1 MIKQK
6 LNTFF
11 KNKWIKKCL
20 LAGVGVVILTFIFFV
35 SIYFGAFG
43 KLPNSKEL
51 SNLKQAEA
59 TQILDKDK
67 TLIGKYYIYDRQ
79 PLTYEQFPEHLLNAL
94 IATEDVRFYEHDGV
108 DNISLLRVL
117 FKTILFQDKS
127 SGGGSTITLQLA
139 KNLFGRDN
147 HFAFSTIINKV
158 KESIVAKRI
167 EKIYSKKEILTMY
180 LNTVPFPDNTY
191 GIESASRK
199 FFSVPTSSLTLSQAA
214 TLVGTLKANSF
225 YNPRRNIENSK
236 KRRDVVLQ
244 QMLKYN
250 YITENQLTTSKTEV
264 IDLDYQSF
272 NHDLGLAPYFRAQLK
287 KELAIVL
294 EDYKKPNGE
303 AYNLYKD
310 GLVVHTTLDYQ
321 MQKYA
326 EEAMQLHLTKLQ
338 EAYEASYGK
347 NAPWQTNKKLIEKTI
362 KTLPA
367 YKKYKALGL
376 EDTQIMDS
384 LAIKHEVEVFNWKET
399 KTENISTIDSLK
411 HYLKFLNT
419 GMIALEPKTG
429 AVRTYIGGIDYRFF
443 KYDHV
448 SQSERQVG
456 STFKPFVYT
465 AAIDNG
471 MKPCT
476 YFSPDAVTYTDYKN
490 WTPTNSGSKEEDP
503 HINYNLE
510 KALSQSMNTIAVK
523 VLNEVGIDKVL
534 KQAKKLGITKKL
546 PKEPSLAL
554 GVAEI
559 NIQELAGA
567 YASYVNS
574 SKPVKPYFITK
585 IEDKN
590 GNEIVSFK
598 PEVKEAKAYSDYT
611 RQVMLQIMKSTVNSG
626 TAARL
631 RSTYNLK
638 NNIAGKTGTTQDNK
652 DGWFVGITPNLVT
665 VNWVGNDNYNI
676 GFKTTGLG
684 QGANSALPIFAK
696 FYQKLNADSNYS
708 SITKS
713 SFETPSSEVLEA
725 LNCEED
731 KRDGFLKRL
740 FNNKKKNERKFN
752 KKD

>member
-1 MIKQK
+1 
-6 LNTFF
+6 LL
-11 KNKWIKKCL
+11 KNKWAKKSL
-20 LAGVGVVILTFIFFV
+20 LTGVIVLILGIIFYL
-35 SIYFGAFG
+35 SIYFGTFG
-43 KLPNSKEL
+43 KLPDTEEL
-51 SNLKQAEA
+51 TNLKQAEA
-59 TQILDKDK
+59 TQVLDKDS

-79 PLTYEQFPEHLLNAL
+79 PLTYNQFPKHLLNAL

-108 DNISLLRVL
+108 DNISLLRVF
-117 FKTILFQDKS
+117 FKTILFQDQS

-147 HFAFSTIINKV
+147 FFAFGAVINKV

-167 EKIYSKKEILTMY
+167 EKIYSKKEILTLY
-180 LNTVPFPDNTY
+180 LNTVPFPDNTF

-199 FFSVPTSSLTLSQAA
+199 FFNISATNLTVPQAA
-214 TLVGTLKANSF
+214 TLVGTLKANSY
-225 YNPRRNIENSK
+225 YNPRRNIKNSK
-236 KRRDVVLQ
+236 QRRDVVLH
-244 QMLKYN
+244 QMFKYEFLKESEY
-250 YITENQLTTSKTEV
+250 SKAKQDSL
-264 IDLDYQSF
+264 IIDYQSF

-287 KELAIVL
+287 KELSIIL
-294 EDYKKPNGE
+294 KDYKKPNGE
-303 AYNLYKD
+303 TYDLYKD
-310 GLVVHTTLDYQ
+310 GLKVYTTLDQQ
-321 MQKYA
+321 MQTYA
-326 EEAMQLHLTKLQ
+326 EEAMQSHLTKLQ
-338 EAYEASYGK
+338 KAYEASYGK
-347 NAPWQTNKKLIEKTI
+347 NAPWKTNKKIIENALKA
-362 KTLPA
+362 LPE
-367 YKKYKALGL
+367 YKKHEASGL
-376 EDTQIMDS
+376 NHDQIMDS
-384 LAIKHEVEVFNWKET
+384 LSVKHEVELFSWDGITKEQL
-399 KTENISTIDSLK
+399 STIDSLQ

-419 GMIALEPKTG
+419 GMIALDPKTG
-429 AVRTYIGGIDYRFF
+429 AVRTYIGGTDYRFF

-465 AAIDNG
+465 AAIENG

-476 YFSPDAVTYTDYKN
+476 YFSPKAITYTDYKN
-490 WTPTNSGSKEEDP
+490 WTPTNSGNKNEDP

-510 KALSQSMNTIAVK
+510 TALSQSMNTIAVK
-523 VLNEVGIDKVL
+523 VLNEVGIDNVL
-534 KQAKKLGITKKL
+534 QQAKKLGITKQL

-559 NIQELAGA
+559 NIKELAGA
-567 YASYVNS
+567 YASYVNN

-590 GNEIVSFK
+590 GVEIVSFK
-598 PEVKEAKAYSDYT
+598 QEKMTTKAYSDDT

-696 FYQKLNADSNYS
+696 FYQKLNLDPNYN

-713 SFETPSSEVLEA
+713 NFENPSTSVIDA
-725 LNCEED
+725 LNCED
-731 KRDGFLKRL
+731 QKRDGFLKRL
-740 FNNKKKNERKFN
+740 FGKKKKERKFN
-752 KKD
+752 KKN

>member
-6 LNTFF
+6 LSTFF
-11 KNKWIKKCL
+11 KNKWVKKSI
-20 LAGVGVVILTFIFFV
+20 LAGIGAVILALVFFV

-43 KLPNSKEL
+43 KLPNTADL
-51 SNLKQAEA
+51 TNLKQAEA
-59 TQILDKDK
+59 TQVLDKDSK
-67 TLIGKYYIYDRQ
+67 LIGKYYIYDRQ
-79 PLTYEQFPEHLLNAL
+79 PLTYNQFPKHLLNAL

-108 DNISLLRVL
+108 DNVSLLRVL
-117 FKTILFQDKS
+117 FKTILFQDQS

-139 KNLFGRDN
+139 KNLYGRDK
-147 HFAFSTIINKV
+147 HFAFSTVINKV

-167 EKIYSKKEILTMY
+167 EKIYSKKEILTLY

-199 FFSVPTSSLTLSQAA
+199 FFNTSTSKLTVSQAA
-214 TLVGTLKANSF
+214 TLVGTLKANTY
-225 YNPRRNIENSK
+225 YNPRRNLKNST
-236 KRRDVVLQ
+236 KRRGVVLQ

-250 YITENQLTTSKTEV
+250 YLNAEELSKAKQDSLV
-264 IDLDYQSF
+264 LDYQSF

-326 EEAMQLHLTKLQ
+326 EEAMQLHLSKLQ
-338 EAYEASYGK
+338 DAYEASYGK
-347 NAPWQTNKKLIEKTI
+347 NAPWKTNKKLIENAI
-362 KTLPA
+362 
-367 YKKYKALGL
+367 KALPEYQRYKEAGL
-376 EDTQIMDS
+376 SETQIIDS
-384 LAIKHEVEVFNWKET
+384 LSVKHEVELFSWKAT
-399 KTENISTIDSLK
+399 KKESISTIDSLQ

-419 GMIALEPKTG
+419 GMLALEPKTG
-429 AVRTYIGGIDYRFF
+429 AVRTYIGGIDNRFF

-465 AAIDNG
+465 AAIENG

-476 YFSPDAVTYTDYKN
+476 YFSPEAITYTDYKN
-490 WTPTNSGSKEEDP
+490 WTPTNSGEKEIDP

-534 KQAKKLGITKKL
+534 QQSKKLGITKEL

-559 NIQELAGA
+559 NIKELAGA
-567 YASYVNS
+567 YASYVNN
-574 SKPVKPYFITK
+574 SKSVKPYFITK

-590 GNEIVSFK
+590 GVEIVSFK
-598 PEVKEAKAYSDYT
+598 PEVNETKAYSDYT
-611 RQVMLQIMKSTVNSG
+611 RQVMLQIMKSTVNTG

-631 RSTYNLK
+631 RSRYNLK

-652 DGWFVGITPNLVT
+652 DGWFVAITPNLVT
-665 VNWVGNDNYNI
+665 VNWVGNDNYNV

-684 QGANSALPIFAK
+684 QGANSALPIFAE
-696 FYQKLNADSNYS
+696 FYKKLNTDSNYNT
-708 SITKS
+708 ITKS
-713 SFETPSSEVLEA
+713 NFEKPSNEVVEA

-740 FNNKKKNERKFN
+740 FNKKKNEKQFN
-752 KKD
+752 KKE

>member
-6 LNTFF
+6 LSTFF
-11 KNKWIKKCL
+11 KNKWVKKSI
-20 LAGVGVVILTFIFFV
+20 LAGIGAVILALVFFV

-43 KLPNSKEL
+43 KLPNTAEL
-51 SNLKQAEA
+51 TNLKQAEA
-59 TQILDKDK
+59 TQVLDKDSK
-67 TLIGKYYIYDRQ
+67 LIGKYYIYDRQ
-79 PLTYEQFPEHLLNAL
+79 PLTYNQFPKHLLNAL

-108 DNISLLRVL
+108 DNVSLLRVL
-117 FKTILFQDKS
+117 FKTILFQDQS

-139 KNLFGRDN
+139 KNLYGRDK
-147 HFAFSTIINKV
+147 HFAFSTVINKV

-167 EKIYSKKEILTMY
+167 EKIYSKKEILTLY

-199 FFSVPTSSLTLSQAA
+199 FFNTSTSKLTVSQAA
-214 TLVGTLKANSF
+214 TLVGTLKANTY
-225 YNPRRNIENSK
+225 YNPRRNLKNST

-250 YITENQLTTSKTEV
+250 YLNADELSKAKQDSLV
-264 IDLDYQSF
+264 LDYQSF

-303 AYNLYKD
+303 VYNLYKD

-326 EEAMQLHLTKLQ
+326 EEAMQLHLSKLQ
-338 EAYEASYGK
+338 DAYEASYGK
-347 NAPWQTNKKLIEKTI
+347 NAPWKTNKKLIENAI
-362 KTLPA
+362 
-367 YKKYKALGL
+367 KALPEYQRYKEAGL
-376 EDTQIMDS
+376 SETQIIDS
-384 LAIKHEVEVFNWKET
+384 LSVKHEVELFNWKET
-399 KTENISTIDSLK
+399 RKESISTIDSLQ

-419 GMIALEPKTG
+419 GMLALEPSTG
-429 AVRTYIGGIDYRFF
+429 AVRTYIGGIDNRFF

-465 AAIDNG
+465 AAIENG

-476 YFSPDAVTYTDYKN
+476 YFSPEAITYTDYKN
-490 WTPTNSGSKEEDP
+490 WTPTNSGEKEIDP

-534 KQAKKLGITKKL
+534 QQAKKLGITKEL

-559 NIQELAGA
+559 NIKELAGA
-567 YASYVNS
+567 YASYVNN
-574 SKPVKPYFITK
+574 SKSVKPYFITK

-590 GNEIVSFK
+590 GVEIVSFK
-598 PEVKEAKAYSDYT
+598 PEVNETKAYSDYT
-611 RQVMLQIMKSTVNSG
+611 RQVMLQIMKSTVNTG

-631 RSTYNLK
+631 RSRYNLK

-652 DGWFVGITPNLVT
+652 DGWFVAITPNLVT

-684 QGANSALPIFAK
+684 QGANSALPIFAE
-696 FYQKLNADSNYS
+696 FYKKLNTDSNYNT
-708 SITKS
+708 ITKS
-713 SFETPSSEVLEA
+713 NFEKPSNEVVEA

-740 FNNKKKNERKFN
+740 FNKKKSEKRFN
-752 KKD
+752 KKE

>member
-6 LNTFF
+6 LSTFF
-11 KNKWIKKCL
+11 KNKWVKKSI
-20 LAGVGVVILTFIFFV
+20 LAGIGAVILALVFFV

-43 KLPNSKEL
+43 KLPNTADL
-51 SNLKQAEA
+51 TNLKQAEA
-59 TQILDKDK
+59 TQVLDKDSK
-67 TLIGKYYIYDRQ
+67 LIGKYYIYDRQ
-79 PLTYEQFPEHLLNAL
+79 PLTYNQFPKHLLNAL

-108 DNISLLRVL
+108 DNVSLLRVL
-117 FKTILFQDKS
+117 FKTILFQDQS

-139 KNLFGRDN
+139 KNLYGRDK
-147 HFAFSTIINKV
+147 HFAFSTVINKV

-167 EKIYSKKEILTMY
+167 EKIYSKKEILTLY

-199 FFSVPTSSLTLSQAA
+199 FFNTSTLKLTVSQAA
-214 TLVGTLKANSF
+214 TLVGTLKANTY
-225 YNPRRNIENSK
+225 YNPRRNLKNSTQ
-236 KRRDVVLQ
+236 RRDVVLQ

-250 YITENQLTTSKTEV
+250 YLNAEELSRAKQDSLV
-264 IDLDYQSF
+264 LDYQSF

-303 AYNLYKD
+303 SYNLYKD

-326 EEAMQLHLTKLQ
+326 EEAMQLHLSKLQ
-338 EAYEASYGK
+338 DAYEASYGK
-347 NAPWQTNKKLIEKTI
+347 NAPWKTNKKLIENAI
-362 KTLPA
+362 
-367 YKKYKALGL
+367 KALPEYQRYKEAGL
-376 EDTQIMDS
+376 SETQIIDS
-384 LAIKHEVEVFNWKET
+384 LSVKHEVELFNWKET
-399 KTENISTIDSLK
+399 RKESISTIDSLQ

-429 AVRTYIGGIDYRFF
+429 AVRTYIGGIDNRFF

-465 AAIDNG
+465 AAIENG

-476 YFSPDAVTYTDYKN
+476 YFSPEAITYTDYKN
-490 WTPTNSGSKEEDP
+490 WTPTNSGEKEIDP

-534 KQAKKLGITKKL
+534 QQAEKLGITKEL

-559 NIQELAGA
+559 NIKELAGA
-567 YASYVNS
+567 YASYVNN
-574 SKPVKPYFITK
+574 SKSVKPYFITK

-590 GNEIVSFK
+590 GVEIVSFK
-598 PEVKEAKAYSDYT
+598 PEVNETKAYSDYT
-611 RQVMLQIMKSTVNSG
+611 RQVMLQIMKSTVNTG

-631 RSTYNLK
+631 RSRYNLK

-652 DGWFVGITPNLVT
+652 DGWFVAITPNLVT
-665 VNWVGNDNYNI
+665 VNWVGNDNYSI

-684 QGANSALPIFAK
+684 QGANSALPIFAE
-696 FYQKLNADSNYS
+696 FYKKLNTDKNYNT
-708 SITKS
+708 ITKS
-713 SFETPSSEVLEA
+713 NFEKPSNEVVEA

-740 FNNKKKNERKFN
+740 FNKKKSEKQFN
-752 KKD
+752 KKE

>member
-6 LNTFF
+6 LSTFF
-11 KNKWIKKCL
+11 KNKWVKKSI
-20 LAGVGVVILTFIFFV
+20 LAGIGALILALVFFV

-43 KLPNSKEL
+43 KLPNTADL
-51 SNLKQAEA
+51 TNLKQAEA
-59 TQILDKDK
+59 TQVLDKDSK
-67 TLIGKYYIYDRQ
+67 LIGKYYIYDRQ
-79 PLTYEQFPEHLLNAL
+79 PLTYNQFPKHLLNAL

-108 DNISLLRVL
+108 DNVSLLRVL
-117 FKTILFQDKS
+117 FKTILFQDQS

-139 KNLFGRDN
+139 KNLYGRDK
-147 HFAFSTIINKV
+147 HFAFSTVINKV

-167 EKIYSKKEILTMY
+167 EKIYSKKEILTLY

-199 FFSVPTSSLTLSQAA
+199 FFNTSTSKLTVSQAA
-214 TLVGTLKANSF
+214 TLVGTLKANTY
-225 YNPRRNIENSK
+225 YNPRRNLKNSTQ
-236 KRRDVVLQ
+236 RRDVVLQ

-250 YITENQLTTSKTEV
+250 YLNAEELSRAKQDSLV
-264 IDLDYQSF
+264 LDYQSF

-303 AYNLYKD
+303 AYNLYRD

-326 EEAMQLHLTKLQ
+326 EEAMQLHLSKLQ
-338 EAYEASYGK
+338 DAYEASYGK
-347 NAPWQTNKKLIEKTI
+347 NAPWKTNKKLIENAI
-362 KTLPA
+362 
-367 YKKYKALGL
+367 KALPEYQRYKEAGL
-376 EDTQIMDS
+376 SETQIIDS
-384 LAIKHEVEVFNWKET
+384 LSVKHEVELFNWKET
-399 KTENISTIDSLK
+399 RKESISTIDSLQ

-429 AVRTYIGGIDYRFF
+429 AVRTYIGGIDNRFF

-465 AAIDNG
+465 AAIENG

-476 YFSPDAVTYTDYKN
+476 YFSPEAITYTDYKN
-490 WTPTNSGSKEEDP
+490 WTPTNSGEKEIDP

-534 KQAKKLGITKKL
+534 QQAKKLGITKEL

-559 NIQELAGA
+559 NIKELAGA
-567 YASYVNS
+567 YASYVNN
-574 SKPVKPYFITK
+574 SKSVKPYFITK

-590 GNEIVSFK
+590 GVEIVSFK
-598 PEVKEAKAYSDYT
+598 PEVNQTKAYSDYT
-611 RQVMLQIMKSTVNSG
+611 RQVMLQIMKSTVNTG

-631 RSTYNLK
+631 RSRYNLK

-652 DGWFVGITPNLVT
+652 DGWFVAITPNLVT

-684 QGANSALPIFAK
+684 QGANSALPIFAE
-696 FYQKLNADSNYS
+696 FYKKLNTDSNYNT
-708 SITKS
+708 ITKS
-713 SFETPSSEVLEA
+713 NFEKPSNEVVEA

-740 FNNKKKNERKFN
+740 FNKKKNEKQFN
-752 KKD
+752 KKE

>member
-6 LNTFF
+6 LSTFF
-11 KNKWIKKCL
+11 KNKWVKKSI
-20 LAGVGVVILTFIFFV
+20 LAGIGAVILALVFFV

-43 KLPNSKEL
+43 KLPNTADL
-51 SNLKQAEA
+51 TNLKQAEA
-59 TQILDKDK
+59 TQVLDKDSK
-67 TLIGKYYIYDRQ
+67 LIGKYYIYDRQ
-79 PLTYEQFPEHLLNAL
+79 PLTYNQFPKHLLNAL

-108 DNISLLRVL
+108 DNVSLLRVL
-117 FKTILFQDKS
+117 FKTILFQDQS

-139 KNLFGRDN
+139 KNLYGRDK
-147 HFAFSTIINKV
+147 HFAFSTVINKV

-167 EKIYSKKEILTMY
+167 EKIYSKKEILTLY

-199 FFSVPTSSLTLSQAA
+199 FFNTSTSKLTVSQAA
-214 TLVGTLKANSF
+214 TLVGTLKANTY
-225 YNPRRNIENSK
+225 YNPRRNLKNSTQ
-236 KRRDVVLQ
+236 RRDVVLQ

-250 YITENQLTTSKTEV
+250 YLNAEELSKAKQDSLV
-264 IDLDYQSF
+264 LDYQSF

-326 EEAMQLHLTKLQ
+326 EEAMQLHLSKLQ
-338 EAYEASYGK
+338 DAYEASYGK
-347 NAPWQTNKKLIEKTI
+347 NAPWKTNKKLIENAI
-362 KTLPA
+362 
-367 YKKYKALGL
+367 KALPEYQRYKEAGL
-376 EDTQIMDS
+376 SETQIIDS
-384 LAIKHEVEVFNWKET
+384 LSVKHEVELFNWKET
-399 KTENISTIDSLK
+399 RKESISTIDSLQ

-429 AVRTYIGGIDYRFF
+429 AVRTYIGGIDNRFF

-465 AAIDNG
+465 AAIENG

-476 YFSPDAVTYTDYKN
+476 YFSPEAITYTDYKN
-490 WTPTNSGSKEEDP
+490 WTPTNSGEKEIDP

-534 KQAKKLGITKKL
+534 QQAKKLGITKEL

-559 NIQELAGA
+559 NIKELAGA
-567 YASYVNS
+567 YASYVNN
-574 SKPVKPYFITK
+574 SKSVKPYFITK

-590 GNEIVSFK
+590 GVEIVSFK
-598 PEVKEAKAYSDYT
+598 PEVNQTKAYSDYT
-611 RQVMLQIMKSTVNSG
+611 RQVMLQIMKSTVNTG

-631 RSTYNLK
+631 RSRYNLK

-652 DGWFVGITPNLVT
+652 DGWFVAITPNLVT

-684 QGANSALPIFAK
+684 QGANSALPIFAE
-696 FYQKLNADSNYS
+696 FYKKLNTDSNYNT
-708 SITKS
+708 ITKS
-713 SFETPSSEVLEA
+713 NFEKPSNEVIEA

-740 FNNKKKNERKFN
+740 FNKKKSEKQFN
-752 KKD
+752 KKE

>member
-6 LNTFF
+6 LSTFF
-11 KNKWIKKCL
+11 KNKWVKKSI
-20 LAGVGVVILTFIFFV
+20 LAGIGAVILALVFFV

-43 KLPNSKEL
+43 KLPNTADL
-51 SNLKQAEA
+51 TNLKQAEA
-59 TQILDKDK
+59 TQVLDKDSK
-67 TLIGKYYIYDRQ
+67 LIGKYYIYDRQ
-79 PLTYEQFPEHLLNAL
+79 PLTYNQFPKHLLNAL

-108 DNISLLRVL
+108 DNVSLLRVL
-117 FKTILFQDKS
+117 FKTILFQDQS

-139 KNLFGRDN
+139 KNLYGRDK
-147 HFAFSTIINKV
+147 HFAFSTVINKV

-167 EKIYSKKEILTMY
+167 EKIYSKKEILTLY

-199 FFSVPTSSLTLSQAA
+199 FFNTSTSKLTVSQAA
-214 TLVGTLKANSF
+214 TLVGTLKANTY
-225 YNPRRNIENSK
+225 YNPRRNLKNSTQ
-236 KRRDVVLQ
+236 RRDVVLQ

-250 YITENQLTTSKTEV
+250 YLNAEELSRAKQDSLV
-264 IDLDYQSF
+264 LDYQSF

-326 EEAMQLHLTKLQ
+326 EEAMQLHLSKLQ
-338 EAYEASYGK
+338 DAYEASYGK
-347 NAPWQTNKKLIEKTI
+347 NAPWKTNKKLIENAI
-362 KTLPA
+362 
-367 YKKYKALGL
+367 KALPEYQRYKEAGL
-376 EDTQIMDS
+376 SETQIIDS
-384 LAIKHEVEVFNWKET
+384 LSVKHEVELFNWKET
-399 KTENISTIDSLK
+399 RKESISTIDSLQ

-429 AVRTYIGGIDYRFF
+429 AVRTYIGGIDNRFF

-465 AAIDNG
+465 AAIENG

-476 YFSPDAVTYTDYKN
+476 YFSPEAITYTDYKN
-490 WTPTNSGSKEEDP
+490 WTPTNSGEKEIDP

-534 KQAKKLGITKKL
+534 QQAKKLGITKEL

-559 NIQELAGA
+559 NIKELAGA
-567 YASYVNS
+567 YASYVNN
-574 SKPVKPYFITK
+574 SKSVKPYFITK

-590 GNEIVSFK
+590 GVEIVSFK
-598 PEVKEAKAYSDYT
+598 PEVNQTKAYSDYT
-611 RQVMLQIMKSTVNSG
+611 RQVMLQIMKSTVNTG

-631 RSTYNLK
+631 RSRYNLK

-652 DGWFVGITPNLVT
+652 DGWFVAITPNLVT

-684 QGANSALPIFAK
+684 QGANSALPIFAE
-696 FYQKLNADSNYS
+696 FYKKLNTDSNYNT
-708 SITKS
+708 ITKS
-713 SFETPSSEVLEA
+713 NFEKPSNEVIEA

-740 FNNKKKNERKFN
+740 FNKKKSEKQFN
-752 KKD
+752 KKE